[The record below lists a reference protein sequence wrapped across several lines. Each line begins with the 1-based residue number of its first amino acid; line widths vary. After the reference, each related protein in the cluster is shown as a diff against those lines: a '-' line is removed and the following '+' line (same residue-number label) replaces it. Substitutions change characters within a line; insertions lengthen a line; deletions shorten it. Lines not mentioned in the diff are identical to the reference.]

1 MVIPYRVDV
10 PFNHR
15 PVMNWLLVTS
25 VIFVFFVQLSAI
37 ADPVASKRIYSF
49 VLDGWGIRGLFGHM
63 WLHAGRFISS
73 SICRIRSDCSS
84 ESSDIGRWK
93 CDWRQR
99 SH

>member
-25 VIFVFFVQLSAI
+25 VIFVFFLQLSAI
-37 ADPVASKRIYSF
+37 SDPVASKRIYSF

-63 WLHAGRFISS
+63 WLHAGFLHLIGNM
-73 SICRIRSDCSS
+73 IFLWIFGNAVCSKLGN
-84 ESSDIGRWK
+84 ILYLPVYI
-93 CDWRQR
+93 
-99 SH
+99 